1 MTQSLAGVGVERSL
15 RYCIVGAGASGLV
28 AAKNL
33 QELGVPFDMFDAHT
47 DVGGIW
53 DIQNPSSTIYEST
66 HTITSKK
73 VTPYTDFP
81 LPDSAP
87 IYMHHTVVINYLRS
101 YARKFD
107 LYRHLELGKRVARM
121 ERLAGGGWEVQIE
134 GEELPRKYRGVI
146 IANGHNWCPKVPSYP
161 GTFSGRSFHSKDYKN
176 PHGLEGKRVVVV
188 GSGNTGCDIAVE
200 VSRVASVSFLSARR
214 GYYYLPKFLLG
225 IPVDELGQS
234 SQSVSLPIWL
244 IRIFYRLLVWLA
256 MGDQTKYGLPKPDHK
271 LLQTPPI
278 SNSLMPYFVAHG
290 AVRMKPDIQRLEGGR
305 VHFKDGTSEEVD
317 CVIYA
322 TGFQPSFPFI
332 DSQHLAWRDGR
343 PHPYLFIFHPEYED
357 LFFAGLTDGTGGHF
371 PTADYGTQLIAR
383 YIWSLD
389 HDPSAAREF
398 AAQKRQPPPDLS
410 QGIAFIDTPRNYTQ
424 FELHYYTKLIRSLI
438 KKFSSSAERAGR
450 RRKVAVE
457 SLSVAPAAPE
467 TAKEVATWR

>member
-1 MTQSLAGVGVERSL
+1 MTSSNMGFGAARAE
-15 RYCIVGAGASGLV
+15 RYCIVGAGASGLA

-33 QELGVPFDMFDAHT
+33 KQLGIAFDMFDGHT

-53 DIQNPSSTIYEST
+53 DINNPNSTIYEST

-81 LPDSAP
+81 LPDDAP
-87 IYMHHTVVINYLRS
+87 IYLHHSRIIDYLRA
-101 YARKFD
+101 YAKKFD
-107 LYRHLELGKRVARM
+107 LYRHMELGTRVSRI
-121 ERLAGGGWEVQIE
+121 ERLPRGGWQVQIE
-134 GEELPRKYRGVI
+134 NESEPRRYRGVI
-146 IANGHNWCPKVPSYP
+146 IANGHNWCPKVPAYP
-161 GTFSGRSFHSKDYKN
+161 GEFAGRSFHSKEYKN
-176 PHGLEGKRVVVV
+176 PRGLEGKRVVVV

-200 VSRVASVSFLSARR
+200 VSRIASATFLSARR

-225 IPVDELGQS
+225 VPVDELGQS
-234 SQSVSLPIWL
+234 SQSISLPIWF

-290 AVRMKPDIQRLEGGR
+290 GVRMRPDIERFDGSR
-305 VHFKDGTSEEVD
+305 VIFKDGTSEQAD

-332 DSQHLAWRDGR
+332 DEQHLAWRDGR
-343 PHPYLFIFHPEYED
+343 PRPYLFIFHPEYDD

-383 YIWSLD
+383 FIWALD
-389 HDPSAAREF
+389 HDPAAAKQLSE
-398 AAQKRQPPPDLS
+398 QKRAPAPDLS
-410 QGIAFIDTPRNYTQ
+410 RGIAFIDTPRNYTQ
-424 FELHYYTKLIRSLI
+424 FELHYYTKLIRSLTD
-438 KKFSSSAERAGR
+438 KLARSAAKRTRSAGI
-450 RRKVAVE
+450 
-457 SLSVAPAAPE
+457 AALPPKA
-467 TAKEVATWR
+467 TKEVVTWR